1 VTTNQ
6 QTHRGRVKVEPSA
19 KRVRPYVNGVAIAD
33 TTHALLVWEVP
44 YYPAYYI
51 PVADV
56 RTDLLVPSDTVTH
69 SPSRGDARHFTVKVD
84 DVERKDAAWQYPD
97 SPIEELRDAI
107 RFDWQSMDAWFE
119 EDEEVIVH
127 PRSPYTRVDILATS
141 RHVQVE
147 LDGVV
152 LADSTHARVLFETG
166 LPPRW
171 YIPKVDVRMD
181 LLVPTDTTSKCPYKG
196 RAEYWSAQ
204 VGDRLEK
211 DVAWSYPTALPESER
226 IIGLVSFYNERV
238 DVVIDGDRVDRPH
251 TKFS

>member
-1 VTTNQ
+1 V
-6 QTHRGRVKVEPSA
+6 H
-19 KRVRPYVNGVAIAD
+19 GVPIVD

-44 YYPAYYI
+44 YYPAYYV

-56 RTDLLVPSDTVTH
+56 RMDLLVPTDTVTH

-84 DVERKDAAWQYPD
+84 DVERKDAAWQYTD
-97 SPIEELRDAI
+97 SPFEELRDAI
-107 RFDWQSMDAWFE
+107 RFDWAAMDAWFE

-127 PRSPYTRVDILATS
+127 PRSPYTRVDILSTS
-141 RHVQVE
+141 RRVQVE
-147 LDGVV
+147 LDGVL

-171 YIPKVDVRMD
+171 YIPKVDVRME
-181 LLVPTDTTSKCPYKG
+181 LLEPTATTSLCPYKG
-196 RAEYWSAQ
+196 KAEYWSAWI
-204 VGDRLEK
+204 GDRVEK

-238 DVVIDGDRVDRPH
+238 DLVIDGERTDRPH

>member
-1 VTTNQ
+1 
-6 QTHRGRVKVEPSA
+6 
-19 KRVRPYVNGVAIAD
+19 
-33 TTHALLVWEVP
+33 
-44 YYPAYYI
+44 
-51 PVADV
+51 
-56 RTDLLVPSDTVTH
+56 
-69 SPSRGDARHFTVKVD
+69 
-84 DVERKDAAWQYPD
+84 
-97 SPIEELRDAI
+97 
-107 RFDWQSMDAWFE
+107 
-119 EDEEVIVH
+119 
-127 PRSPYTRVDILATS
+127 
-141 RHVQVE
+141 VQVE

-152 LADSTHARVLFETG
+152 IADSTHARVLFETG

-196 RAEYWSAQ
+196 QAEYWSAQ

-238 DVVIDGDRVDRPH
+238 DLVIDGERLEQPH

>member
-1 VTTNQ
+1 MTSEQ
-6 QTHRGRVKVEPSA
+6 HAPRGRVKVEQSA
-19 KRVRPYVNGVAIAD
+19 KRVRPYVHGVPIAD

-44 YYPAYYI
+44 YYPAYYL

-56 RTDLLVPSDTVTH
+56 RMDLLVLTDTVTH

-84 DVERKDAAWQYPD
+84 GVERKDAAWQYTD
-97 SPIEELRDAI
+97 SPFEELRDAI
-107 RFDWQSMDAWFE
+107 RFDWAAMDAWFE

-127 PRSPYTRVDILATS
+127 PRSPYTRVDILSTS
-141 RHVQVE
+141 RRVQVE
-147 LDGVV
+147 LDGVL

-171 YIPKVDVRMD
+171 YIPKVDVRME
-181 LLVPTDTTSKCPYKG
+181 LLEPTETTSRCPYKG
-196 RAEYWSAQ
+196 KAEYWSARI
-204 VGDRLEK
+204 GDRLEK

-238 DVVIDGDRVDRPH
+238 DLVIDGERTDRPH